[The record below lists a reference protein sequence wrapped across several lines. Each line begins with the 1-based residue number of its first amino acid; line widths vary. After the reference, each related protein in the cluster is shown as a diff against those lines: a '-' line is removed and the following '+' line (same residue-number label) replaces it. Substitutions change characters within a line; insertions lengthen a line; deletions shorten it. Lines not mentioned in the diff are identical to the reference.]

1 MLTENGT
8 ADTAKPK
15 NKRGKNVP
23 PAHVPAVARWALRIG
38 GGLALLC
45 GALLSF
51 FALFGLAVL
60 NGWPRVIAW
69 ALPGCVD
76 VLTAT
81 AAIVAMSVPR
91 HHRGARIA
99 HWCAGVSLAITVGCN
114 VEYHALLP
122 AHWTTG
128 HIFLVATGAVP
139 AIVVELIIVMQ
150 MYLGDGAA
158 LANTDQAATVQPK
171 QQPSKNAD
179 PGQPSKNGAT
189 VQTAPQP
196 PASTTA
202 ATVHVDGPSSVQA
215 AGPAKLEKDAAP
227 STQAAPDGQ
236 DELIAEI
243 GRTVYERLKVD
254 LGKRPPEQAF
264 CDALAEACSPHVA
277 AGRLPETYRSPSIST
292 AKRVRKDVEERFPE
306 LSPLHL
312 VTAEAS

>member
-171 QQPSKNAD
+171 QQPSKNIAT
-179 PGQPSKNGAT
+179 GQPSKAAET
-189 VQTAPQP
+189 VQTNGQP
-196 PASTTA
+196 SVTA
-202 ATVHVDGPSSVQA
+202 AANGHALVQSAAPSSVRVDGA
-215 AGPAKLEKDAAP
+215 ASTPAV
-227 STQAAPDGQ
+227 TDGQ

-243 GRTVYERLKVD
+243 GRTVYERLKNE

-277 AGRLPETYRSPSIST
+277 AGRLSETYKNPSIST
-292 AKRVRKDVEERFPE
+292 AKRVRKEIEERFPE

-312 VTAEAS
+312 VTAKAS